1 MRRHWTAAL
10 VAAACLATL
19 AHVGVAAAAVPDP
32 GPLWPAIDWR
42 QSIAIGTPTAGRLL
56 RGVQLPA
63 EGADFFTW
71 DPALDRAPNRPW
83 RRFGTTELVRT
94 VLRVLAEFRAAH
106 PAIARVGVGD
116 LSRRQGGEFGAR
128 FGGLGHFSHQNGLDV
143 DVYYPRRDGRE
154 REPATPRQIDR
165 ALAQDLVNRFLQTRP
180 EVIFVGPR
188 TGLTGP
194 PGIVRE
200 AAHHDNHMHVRIS
213 PGASASARR
222 VSLGRS
228 VLGRRITAVVRGD
241 PGSERKFLVVGCIH
255 GDECAG
261 AAVVR
266 RLEAAPAL
274 PPLQLWLVRDLN
286 PDGHAA
292 RTRTNARGVDLNRN
306 FPAAWRAGPRG
317 PEWGGP
323 RPLSEP
329 ESRIAR
335 ALVRRLDPD
344 VTIWFHQP
352 QAVVRAWGRSVG
364 AARRYARLAGVP
376 FRALPWPPGTAPR
389 WQNTRLGQTSFV
401 VELPPGSLSPGDAR
415 RYADAVLAL
424 AAAP

>member
-1 MRRHWTAAL
+1 MGRQRNAAL
-10 VAAACLATL
+10 LVATCLAALSHT
-19 AHVGVAAAAVPDP
+19 GVASAAVPDP
-32 GPLWPAIDWR
+32 GPRWPAIDWR
-42 QSIAIGTPTAGRLL
+42 QSVALGTPAGGRLL

-63 EGADFFTW
+63 DGADFFTW

-106 PAIARVGVGD
+106 PGIARVGVGD
-116 LSRRQGGEFGAR
+116 LSRRRGGDFGAR

-154 REPATPRQIDR
+154 REPGAPRQIDR
-165 ALAQDLVNRFLQTRP
+165 ALAQDLVDRFLQTRP

-200 AAHHDNHMHVRIS
+200 AVHHDNHMHVRIS
-213 PGASASARR
+213 PGAITPARR
-222 VSLGRS
+222 VALGRS

-241 PGSERKFLVVGCIH
+241 PASERKFLVVGCIH
-255 GDECAG
+255 GNECAG

-344 VTIWFHQP
+344 VTIWLHQP

-364 AARRYARLAGVP
+364 TARRYARLAGVS
-376 FRALPWPPGTAPR
+376 FRAVPWPPGTAPR

-424 AAAP
+424 AAEP